1 MAEGTIQRAR
11 GALRSRDF
19 LHLFGVRLVSQFA
32 DGLFQAA
39 LIASVVFSPEQQSTT
54 VGLFKATLV
63 VSLPFSIL
71 GPFTGVFIDRW
82 SRRRILVVAP
92 WIRAACVGLVLFD
105 PVRAAVPFFA
115 GALIVLSVNRFFL
128 ATAQAVV
135 PRLVPIQDLL
145 IANSMATVGGTV
157 ALLAGVFVGG
167 KIADTSG
174 DVGIVLG
181 AGGLW
186 LLGSLIASR
195 IHSDLAPHVL
205 PEDRGPLR
213 HEFRRVLVEF
223 GDGMLRLAHTPRA
236 IGPITSITLDQIGQG
251 VILTLSLVVFRER
264 FREGVG
270 SFSNLIGAGGVGVF
284 VGILTVG
291 KLEERFRKERIVAGS
306 FFAGALVLLAVSL
319 HITGTSVLI
328 ASFAIGL
335 TFAWKKIPVDTMVQE
350 SLPDGYR
357 GRVFAVYD
365 VAYNLSR
372 VAAAAIAIPLFPAL
386 GEAWTVAAVGL
397 AFLLWTPVLP
407 GWVGRVPE
415 IDLRF
420 AEGSEEPRSI
430 AWGGVEEPVMVQAT
444 WEETRDGTV
453 RRCLRL
459 ALADGTVLDVSRG
472 LDEGS
477 WERDRESGD

>member
-1 MAEGTIQRAR
+1 MAGGTIQRAR
-11 GALRSRDF
+11 GALRSGDF
-19 LHLFGVRLVSQFA
+19 RRLFGVRLVSQFA

-39 LIASVVFSPEQQSTT
+39 LIASVVFSPEGQNTT

-63 VSLPFSIL
+63 ISLPFSVL

-92 WIRAACVGLVLFD
+92 WIRAACVALVLFD

-135 PRLVPIQDLL
+135 PRLVPIGDLL
-145 IANSMATVGGTV
+145 TANSMATVGGTV

-167 KIADTSG
+167 KIADAFG
-174 DVGIVLG
+174 DGGIVLG

-186 LLGSLIASR
+186 LVGSLIASR
-195 IHSDLAPHVL
+195 IRSDLAPHVL
-205 PEDRGPLR
+205 PEDPGLLR
-213 HEFRRVLVEF
+213 HEVRRVLVEF
-223 GDGMLRLAHTPRA
+223 ADGVRPLARTPRA

-251 VILTLSLVVFRER
+251 VILTLSLVVFRDR

-291 KLEERFRKERIVAGS
+291 ALEERFSKERIVAGS
-306 FFAGALVLLAVSL
+306 FFAGALVLLAVAV

-328 ASFAIGL
+328 ASFATGV

-372 VAAAAIAIPLFPAL
+372 LVAAAIAIPLFPAL
-386 GEAWTVAAVGL
+386 GPAWTLAAVGL
-397 AFLLWTPVLP
+397 VFLLWAPVLP
-407 GWVGRVPE
+407 RWVRRVPE

-420 AEGSEEPRSI
+420 GAGAGEPRAI
-430 AWGGVEEPVMVQAT
+430 VWGGVEEPISVQRA
-444 WEETRDGTV
+444 WEEMRDGV
-453 RRCLRL
+453 RRTCLRL

-472 LDEGS
+472 PGGP
-477 WERDRESGD
+477 WERDREAVD